1 MVERTRTA
9 NGNGKHVVRGVIIA
23 ILAVIGLAAF
33 ISQRKGSVPVRTD
46 RVTKQDLV
54 TSISTNGKV
63 EPIEN
68 FAPHAPAPTTAK
80 RIYVQEGE
88 QVHAGQLLMQ
98 LDDADVR
105 AQAAHALAQ
114 VKAAEAD
121 QSAVQ
126 SGGTQEEVLNTRSEL
141 VKTQADRDAAQK
153 NYDALQQLAKTGA
166 ASPAE
171 VRVAAQNLATLDEQ
185 LKLLKQKEQDR
196 YSSPEK
202 TKVNAQ
208 AEQARAAYAAAQ
220 DQLRQTEIRAPF
232 GGTVYSIP
240 IKQGEYVQQGELL
253 LQLANLHRVQ
263 VRAFVDEPELGKL
276 ANGQAVTVTWDA
288 LPGKSWHGEITQMP
302 YTVTTYGT
310 RNVGQ
315 VLCGVDN
322 NDARLLP
329 NINVTVN
336 VSIANKKD
344 ILTVAREALHDD
356 DNGRFVYLIKDGR
369 LQRQPVEAGIAN
381 NTRIEV
387 TSGLQPGDLVA
398 LNTLNVSDVLR
409 PGLEVRASR

>member
-1 MVERTRTA
+1 M
-9 NGNGKHVVRGVIIA
+9 
-23 ILAVIGLAAF
+23 
-33 ISQRKGSVPVRTD
+33 
-46 RVTKQDLV
+46 
-54 TSISTNGKV
+54 
-63 EPIEN
+63 
-68 FAPHAPAPTTAK
+68 
-80 RIYVQEGE
+80 
-88 QVHAGQLLMQ
+88 
-98 LDDADVR
+98 
-105 AQAAHALAQ
+105 
-114 VKAAEAD
+114 
-121 QSAVQ
+121 Q
-126 SGGTQEEVLNTRSEL
+126 SGGTQEEVINTRSEL
-141 VKTQADRDAAQK
+141 VKVQADRDAAQK
-153 NYDALQQLAKTGA
+153 NYEALQQLAKTGA

-171 VRVAAQNLATLDEQ
+171 VRAAAQNLATLDEQ

-220 DQLRQTEIRAPF
+220 DQLRHTEIRAPF
-232 GGTVYSIP
+232 DGTVYSIP

-276 ANGQAVTVTWDA
+276 ANGQPVTVTWDA

-302 YTVTTYGT
+302 YTITTYGT

-315 VLCGVDN
+315 VLCGVEN

-344 ILTVAREALHDD
+344 IVTVAREALHDD
-356 DNGRFVYLIKDGR
+356 DSGRFVYLIKDGR

-387 TSGLQPGDLVA
+387 ITGLQPGDVVA
-398 LNTLNVSDVLR
+398 LNTLNATDVLR
-409 PGLEVRASR
+409 PGLEVHAR

>member
-1 MVERTRTA
+1 MAERTRTA

-23 ILAVIGLAAF
+23 VLAVIGLAAF

-46 RVTKQDLV
+46 RATKQDLV

-88 QVHAGQLLMQ
+88 QVRAGQLLMQ

-232 GGTVYSIP
+232 EGTVYSIP

-253 LQLANLHRVQ
+253 LQLANLRRVQ

-344 ILTVAREALHDD
+344 IVTVAREALHDD

-387 TSGLQPGDLVA
+387 TNGLQPGDLVA

>member
-1 MVERTRTA
+1 MAERSKTP
-9 NGNGKHVVRGVIIA
+9 NGNGKHVLRAVIIA
-23 ILAVIGLAAF
+23 VLAVIVLAAF
-33 ISQRKGSVPVRTD
+33 ISRRRGAVPVRVD
-46 RVTKQDLV
+46 RVSKQDLV

-63 EPIEN
+63 ESIEN
-68 FAPHAPAPTTAK
+68 FEPHAPAATTVK
-80 RIYVQEGE
+80 RIYVHEGE

-105 AQAAHALAQ
+105 AQAARALAQ

-141 VKTQADRDAAQK
+141 VKAQADRDAAQK
-153 NYDALQQLAKTGA
+153 NYDSLQQLAKTGA
-166 ASPAE
+166 AAPAE
-171 VRVAAQNLATLDEQ
+171 VREAAQRLATLDAQ

-208 AEQARAAYAAAQ
+208 AEQARAAYEAAQ
-220 DQLRQTEIRAPF
+220 DQLRHTEIRAPF
-232 GGTVYSIP
+232 DGTVYSIP

-253 LQLANLHRVQ
+253 MQLANLHRVE

-276 ANGQAVTVTWDA
+276 ATSQPVVVTWDA
-288 LPGKSWHGEITQMP
+288 LPGKSWHGEVTQMP

-322 NDARLLP
+322 NDSRLLP

-336 VSIANKKD
+336 ISIANKKD
-344 ILTVAREALHDD
+344 VVTVAREALHDD
-356 DNGRFVYLIKDGR
+356 ENGRFVYVIKDGH
-369 LQRQPVEAGIAN
+369 LQRQSVEAGIAN

-387 TSGLQPGDLVA
+387 TTGLQPGDLVA
-398 LNTLNVSDVLR
+398 LNALNSSEVLR
-409 PGLEVRASR
+409 SGVEVRTPR

>member
-1 MVERTRTA
+1 MAERTRTA
-9 NGNGKHVVRGVIIA
+9 NGNGKHVVSGVIIA
-23 ILAVIGLAAF
+23 VLAVVGLAAF

-232 GGTVYSIP
+232 DGTVYSIP

-276 ANGQAVTVTWDA
+276 ANGLAVTVTWDA

-322 NDARLLP
+322 KDARLLP

-344 ILTVAREALHDD
+344 IVTVAREALHDD

-387 TSGLQPGDLVA
+387 TNGLQPGDLVA